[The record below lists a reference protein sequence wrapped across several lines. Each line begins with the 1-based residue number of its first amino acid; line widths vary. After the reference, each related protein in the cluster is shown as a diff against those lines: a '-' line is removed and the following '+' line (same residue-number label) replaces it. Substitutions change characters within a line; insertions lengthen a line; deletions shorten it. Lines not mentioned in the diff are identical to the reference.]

1 MLACHLLNT
10 LVKKV
15 FTMYQWSKYIA
26 PSTILLEMFF
36 GTICCFLKVFFFE
49 LRTKR
54 SFRFR
59 SRSCLSFAI
68 RPVASQ
74 NIGQHSCTIC
84 ECLPCS
90 SDRQM
95 PSSFGEWWE
104 LDKGGLTHFL
114 LRKFNVGNSKI
125 LWPRPMEFWKSWLNR
140 LAKEK
145 LPICHLESWLF
156 ESAHKSWFSQRR
168 VQWKLKIATDFH
180 HVCVHARNLIGACK
194 CYVTTQN
201 RRKQKE
207 TLFCFEYN
215 SFKWICTSKQIV

>member
-54 SFRFR
+54 SFGFR
-59 SRSCLSFAI
+59 SRSCSSFAI
-68 RPVASQ
+68 LLVVSQ

-125 LWPRPMEFWKSWLNR
+125 LWKFVKVPPDHSQVWGVLGGLYRGMLSEFPWGN
-140 LAKEK
+140 
-145 LPICHLESWLF
+145 F
-156 ESAHKSWFSQRR
+156 
-168 VQWKLKIATDFH
+168 
-180 HVCVHARNLIGACK
+180 
-194 CYVTTQN
+194 
-201 RRKQKE
+201 
-207 TLFCFEYN
+207 
-215 SFKWICTSKQIV
+215 